1 MTNVLSLGFEWVDY
15 LVGIL
20 LGLLAGVALTL
31 MDRIDEHHIIER
43 HRVPLAYLA
52 ALAAA
57 ASASWSIELFPVIYP
72 FAFGLSIEW
81 IVKNKIDFPSHV
93 MSVFLM
99 SLYLGMRLDLFLLYA
114 PYIAMFLLL
123 RFVSGTW
130 LRKRL
135 TSQSGSLLHWYYSS
149 YLEKLVC
156 NILMALALQ
165 SFFVVV
171 YGMGFAF
178 ACYQIKRWFPGRS
191 SPPAKP
197 NPLH

>member
-1 MTNVLSLGFEWVDY
+1 MTNVLSSGFVWVHY

-20 LGLLAGVALTL
+20 LGLLAGAALTL

-43 HRVPLAYLA
+43 HRAPLAYLA

-57 ASASWSIELFPVIYP
+57 ASAAWSIELFPVIYP

-81 IVKNKIDFPSHV
+81 ILKNKIDYPSHV

-99 SLYLGMRLDLFLLYA
+99 GLYLGMRLDLLLLYA
-114 PYIAMFLLL
+114 PYIAMLLLL

-135 TSQSGSLLHWYYSS
+135 TAQSGRWLHWYYSS

-156 NILMALALQ
+156 NVLVALALQ

-171 YGMGFAF
+171 YGIGFAV
-178 ACYQIKRWFPGRS
+178 ACHQIKRWFPGR
-191 SPPAKP
+191 
-197 NPLH
+197 NP